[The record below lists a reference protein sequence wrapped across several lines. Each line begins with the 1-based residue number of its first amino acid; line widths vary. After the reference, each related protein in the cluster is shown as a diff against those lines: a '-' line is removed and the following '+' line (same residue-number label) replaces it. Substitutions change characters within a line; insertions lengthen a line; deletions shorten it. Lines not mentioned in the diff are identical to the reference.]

1 MLLDG
6 VGQGVLPVVAPDE
19 VGHGVALVPEQIGVF
34 VGEVQEPDTR
44 AAQLRSQHLHQLLL
58 LMVMMLMLLGS
69 HH

>member
-44 AAQLRSQHLHQLLL
+44 AAAQLRSQHLHQLLL
-58 LMVMMLMLLGS
+58 
-69 HH
+69 